1 MKHPVLQVSLG
12 YSNSAS
18 QVTLSTKVWNGTAD
32 NNDELAS
39 SNGKES
45 MGGWG
50 TQYRASSINRAT
62 EPASKCRP
70 EYPVTPI
77 RPAPWRR
84 FLSRTAI
91 DAACAA
97 STLPEPAPET

>member
-45 MGGWG
+45 MGVGHAIPSLVDQQG
-50 TQYRASSINRAT
+50 D
-62 EPASKCRP
+62 
-70 EYPVTPI
+70 
-77 RPAPWRR
+77 
-84 FLSRTAI
+84 RT
-91 DAACAA
+91 C
-97 STLPEPAPET
+97 LQVPP